1 MKNPK
6 LKISRKSPLEY
17 LRRLRKYRR
26 QRQRRNA
33 VARKQRR
40 VNRRC

>member
-6 LKISRKSPLEY
+6 LKLAYKNPLEY
-17 LRRLRKYRR
+17 LRRLHKYRR